1 MIEKRCCQIRAR
13 ARSRCIIAG
22 YAILILLGGIIGYLA
37 AGSIFSLLM
46 SGITAAGLGISAYF
60 LRKKPRAGIIIAYAI
75 ICLMA
80 LFFTYRFWIT
90 QKIFPGAAFTAISLG
105 TLVALYLSQPEEKDL
120 GQKI

>member
-1 MIEKRCCQIRAR
+1 MIEKRCCQPRAR
-13 ARSRCIIAG
+13 RRSFWIITG
-22 YAILILLGGIIGYLA
+22 YAILILLGGIIGYFA

-60 LRKKPRAGIIIAYAI
+60 LRKKPRTATNIAYAI

-80 LFFTYRFWIT
+80 LFFAYRFWIT

-105 TLVALYLSQPEEKDL
+105 TLAALYLSQPEEKDL
-120 GQKI
+120 SQKI